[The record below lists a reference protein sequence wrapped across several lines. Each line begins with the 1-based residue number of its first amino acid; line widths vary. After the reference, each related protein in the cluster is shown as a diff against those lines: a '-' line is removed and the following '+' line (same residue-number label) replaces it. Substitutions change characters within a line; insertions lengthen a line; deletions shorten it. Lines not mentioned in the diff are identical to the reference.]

1 MEEQIILET
10 KESKH
15 KLNKKSL
22 ALFFR
27 ILSIVVAVLGIVLGV
42 LFGFDEVERF
52 SYYSQ
57 KIVTQTV
64 FELWRALIFWFTGLC
79 SSLCLFAVST
89 VFKALSKKK

>member
-1 MEEQIILET
+1 MEEQIILEA
-10 KESKH
+10 KESKR

-79 SSLCLFAVST
+79 SALCLFAVST